1 MTAPN
6 EFERFAIVRL
16 NGGAVP
22 DGAVFHGSWPEVME
36 HIPSSKVIKQKL
48 KIINDAA
55 RAESRL
61 QSIRDREAAL
71 RQGEAQLKADHAG
84 FNHDVIGELA
94 RRINE
99 LEVRLA
105 QHEAAKARGPDDD
118 MPPPPGE
125 PSPPFLHARPD
136 PGAALADDGDLEVK
150 GPTTNKA
157 DPDIDTDGEALPL
170 KAPVSLDDEEEIPDP
185 ELPKPPVTAQPISV
199 GLDEE

>member
-22 DGAVFHGSWPEVME
+22 DGAVFHGSWSEVME
-36 HIPSSKVIKQKL
+36 HVPSSKVIQQKL

-55 RAESRL
+55 HAESRL

-84 FNHDVIGELA
+84 FNHDVIGALS

-125 PSPPFLHARPD
+125 PSPPFLHAPPD
-136 PGAALADDGDLEVK
+136 TGAA
-150 GPTTNKA
+150 
-157 DPDIDTDGEALPL
+157 
-170 KAPVSLDDEEEIPDP
+170 
-185 ELPKPPVTAQPISV
+185 
-199 GLDEE
+199 